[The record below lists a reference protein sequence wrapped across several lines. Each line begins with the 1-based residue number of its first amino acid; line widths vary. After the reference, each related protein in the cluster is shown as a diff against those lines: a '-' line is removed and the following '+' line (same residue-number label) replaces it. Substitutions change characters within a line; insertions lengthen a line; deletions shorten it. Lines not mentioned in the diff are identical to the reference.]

1 MDFCYLLIKI
11 AMKLTNVII
20 LSMAMKA
27 SRLMVNE
34 DIPDEV
40 ICYNMFPRLPF
51 RLVTS
56 LKTMSKYYRTQ
67 LTGNTKFASIQATLC
82 PSSPALINIGRLD
95 EESSRYS
102 LDVISSTPNIVGV
115 PSSGLEFLGCP
126 INKGHFRL
134 LASSNGLLCICYTS
148 FHIGPLTPPPI
159 IFIANPATQ
168 QAQPIPGAPQH
179 LVKNGVRI
187 GVVGLVFDPLDDPL
201 AKKKFMIVQ
210 AQPFASSNDTLT
222 KFCFVTFSSD
232 TGRWVMSDTFIN
244 KNIKQVRPSKVVYAS
259 GILYWVCQE
268 DLLWYDVTRGVTGS
282 TKMPWKV
289 QETNF
294 EEWERHT
301 IDASNNGMLMCT
313 TIDKNG
319 LAMHQLVTIGDH
331 YWELK
336 HQKGWKDIVEMGGEA
351 FQFCYSMKLRNG
363 WQAKF
368 CERWFVQPLGLES
381 ERWIYLGVRS
391 NGR

>member
-34 DIPDEV
+34 DIPEEV
-40 ICYNMFPRLPF
+40 ICCNIFPRLPF
-51 RLVTS
+51 KLVTS
-56 LKTMSKYYRTQ
+56 LKTMSKYYCTQ
-67 LTGNTKFASIQATLC
+67 LTCNTKFASIQATLC
-82 PSSPALINIGRLD
+82 PSNPALIHIGRLD

-102 LDVISSTPNIVGV
+102 LDVLSSTPNIVGV

-232 TGRWVMSDTFIN
+232 AGRWVMSDTFIN

-259 GILYWVCQE
+259 GILYWDCQE
-268 DLLWYDVTRGVTGS
+268 DLLWYDVTGGVTGS

-289 QETNF
+289 QESNS

-301 IDASNNGMLMCT
+301 IDASNNGMLMCI

-319 LAMHQLVTIGDH
+319 LAMHQLVTMGDH
-331 YWELK
+331 HWELK
-336 HQKGWKDIVEMGGEA
+336 HQKGWKDIVEMGGGA
-351 FQFCYSMKLRNG
+351 FQFCH
-363 WQAKF
+363 
-368 CERWFVQPLGLES
+368 
-381 ERWIYLGVRS
+381 
-391 NGR
+391 

>member
-1 MDFCYLLIKI
+1 
-11 AMKLTNVII
+11 
-20 LSMAMKA
+20 MKA

-34 DIPDEV
+34 DIPDEA
-40 ICYNMFPRLPF
+40 ICYNIFPRLPF
-51 RLVTS
+51 KLVTS

-102 LDVISSTPNIVGV
+102 LDVLSSTPNIVGV

-179 LVKNGVRI
+179 LFKNGVRI

-201 AKKKFMIVQ
+201 AK
-210 AQPFASSNDTLT
+210 
-222 KFCFVTFSSD
+222 
-232 TGRWVMSDTFIN
+232 
-244 KNIKQVRPSKVVYAS
+244 
-259 GILYWVCQE
+259 
-268 DLLWYDVTRGVTGS
+268 
-282 TKMPWKV
+282 
-289 QETNF
+289 
-294 EEWERHT
+294 
-301 IDASNNGMLMCT
+301 
-313 TIDKNG
+313 
-319 LAMHQLVTIGDH
+319 
-331 YWELK
+331 
-336 HQKGWKDIVEMGGEA
+336 
-351 FQFCYSMKLRNG
+351 
-363 WQAKF
+363 
-368 CERWFVQPLGLES
+368 
-381 ERWIYLGVRS
+381 
-391 NGR
+391 